1 MNKKNLNKVLLLMQL
16 PPPIHGASMMNQE
29 VWKILNRNPLLDT
42 KLIPLM
48 FANKIANVGI
58 FSIVKVIKTIKIAWQ
73 LICYLVKEKPD
84 LIYFTLSP
92 VGFAFYRDAIFVFI
106 VKLFRKKIIFH
117 LHGKGIKTNSQNYFK
132 ALLYRGI
139 FRGVDVIALSQ
150 SLCYDFEKIHS
161 RGKLYILP
169 NGIQEIP
176 YKRMKRNHSKLNLL
190 FISNLKLAKG
200 ILDMIEALGNLTLK
214 NDLFSLK
221 IVGDSVNVTKEELQ
235 SLIKKKG
242 LQNVEILGGCYG
254 EKKNKI
260 LEKSDVLIFP
270 TKTKNECFPLVIL
283 EAMQFGLAII
293 STNNGAIP
301 EMLDYGD
308 AGLIVDTGDVDG
320 LTESIEKLIL
330 DENLRMTI
338 SQNAYRK
345 FKKEYTLKIFEKN
358 LLKIFSEIK
367 LND

>member
-1 MNKKNLNKVLLLMQL
+1 MGVKKNLNKVLLLMQL
-16 PPPIHGASMMNQE
+16 PPPVHGVSMMNQE
-29 VWKILNRNPLLDT
+29 VWKILNRNPSFDT
-42 KLIPLM
+42 TLIPLM
-48 FANKIANVGI
+48 FANKISNVGV
-58 FSIVKVIKTIKIAWQ
+58 FSIVKVIKTVEIACQ
-73 LICYLVKEKPD
+73 LIWYLIKKKPN

-92 VGFAFYRDAIFVFI
+92 IGFAFYRDAIFVFI

-132 ALLYRGI
+132 ALLYRWI

-169 NGIQEIP
+169 NGIQEIS
-176 YKRMKRNHSKLNLL
+176 YKKMNRNHSKLNLL
-190 FISNLKLAKG
+190 FLSNLILEKG

-221 IVGDSVNVTKEELQ
+221 IVGEPVNITKEELK
-235 SLIKKKG
+235 SLIEKKG

-270 TKTKNECFPLVIL
+270 TKNECFPLVIL
-283 EAMQFGLAII
+283 EAMQFGLAIV

-301 EMLDYGD
+301 DMLDYGD
-308 AGLIVDTGDVDG
+308 AGLIVDSGDVDG
-320 LTESIEKLIL
+320 LTESIEKLIS

-345 FKKEYTLKIFEKN
+345 FKKGYTLKTFEKN
-358 LLKIFSEIK
+358 LLQMFSEIK
-367 LND
+367 LNA